1 MLPCSQT
8 NHSAVN
14 LWWLLSCDPRSS
26 ALVFSQPLQLLM
38 LSFPTPNKR
47 VLTLR
52 DLLKQSTLGFIWA
65 SLLLLSLVLAWHLQ
79 LNLKQT
85 NITEVVIL
93 AREGLA

>member
-1 MLPCSQT
+1 
-8 NHSAVN
+8 
-14 LWWLLSCDPRSS
+14 
-26 ALVFSQPLQLLM
+26 M